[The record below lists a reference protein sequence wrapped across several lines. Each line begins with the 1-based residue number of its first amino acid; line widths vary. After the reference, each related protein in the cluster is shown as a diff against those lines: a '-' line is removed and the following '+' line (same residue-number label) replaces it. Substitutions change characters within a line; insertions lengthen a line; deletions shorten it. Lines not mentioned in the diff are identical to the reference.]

1 MRINGIIAPNLGFKG
16 LWGSPRYSYT
26 DTIKKGVEC
35 DFFEKTYYPCKDE
48 SDDEIKKALE
58 HEDRLLQKENV
69 KGNKSP
75 MKYYIYTVVGNRLK
89 ESLADIAESA

>member
-1 MRINGIIAPNLGFKG
+1 MRINGITEPGLGFNG

-26 DTIKKGVEC
+26 DTLKKGVEC

-48 SDDEIKKALE
+48 SDEEIKKALE
-58 HEDRLLQKENV
+58 LERRELDKENV

-75 MKYYIYTVVGNRLK
+75 MKYYIYPVVGYRLK
-89 ESLADIAESA
+89 ESLADLAIA